1 VAKYSLQRGDLVVLG
16 DDGSSLWRGRPMNQ
30 AVARIETVPAS
41 EDAIALLKRPSTPG
55 DFSNIVRIGPDGAIR
70 WIAELPNYP
79 GKGTSAST
87 QDSYVA
93 LDTVT
98 KTAIQANS
106 WSGMQVWL
114 DTSTGKIANAMF
126 VK

>member
-1 VAKYSLQRGDLVVLG
+1 
-16 DDGSSLWRGRPMNQ
+16 MNQ

-114 DTSTGKIANAMF
+114 DTSTGKIASAMF

>member
-1 VAKYSLQRGDLVVLG
+1 
-16 DDGSSLWRGRPMNQ
+16 MNQ

-79 GKGTSAST
+79 GKGMSAST

-106 WSGMQVWL
+106 WSACKFGW
-114 DTSTGKIANAMF
+114 TRAPGRSPTRCSSSE
-126 VK
+126 